1 MFSVG
6 RQDEENARIRKVHLM
21 GLTYGVEGQKATTKA
36 KATDNQFGA
45 KTLWSQSVS
54 AVEAEAKP
62 DNSQQWLTAIRFV
75 AEINN
80 SIVIAAPDQLTLDR
94 VSTDFSRPLQQ
105 AWQKLD
111 PKKRRLKFELWSRV
125 PSDVRDMVGDPWLSE
140 SGQTT
145 IVADDSE
152 PDYAALDLDHSM
164 TFATLVAGPS
174 NARAVG
180 LGKRVASGAPIPA
193 GVIVIYGQPGTGK
206 THILKAIEAEAA
218 LRNDSRRLAY
228 ISAEEFMTRFVSDSR
243 AGDTS
248 ELQAYVKKNDL
259 LMIDDLH
266 WIAGKAKTDK
276 AFFGALRAVTSMG
289 GHVIITADAAPG
301 DMVGLSKELVGEIKG
316 AASVE
321 VAMPD
326 NEMRKA
332 IIRRHVDLIAKDTPN
347 FVLTEAMIERI
358 VATVRGA
365 GRELCGVLWSLQLE
379 TGYGELAPTPD
390 MLETVIRRIAGE
402 PRTPSLD
409 DIKRTCMDLYRI
421 SKSDIESASKVRTIC
436 HPRQVAMYL
445 SRVMTDKSFPQIA
458 TAYKKKDHT
467 TVLHAY
473 RKIKKAMDKGDR
485 DMSEEIE
492 RVKNAVFDRLAGHDQ
507 A

>member
-1 MFSVG
+1 
-6 RQDEENARIRKVHLM
+6 M
-21 GLTYGVEGQKATTKA
+21 GLTYGVGEQKPATGVNVRNDQLGA
-36 KATDNQFGA
+36 KALWSKSLETMQA
-45 KTLWSQSVS
+45 KTT
-54 AVEAEAKP
+54 P
-62 DNSQQWLTAIRFV
+62 DNSQQWLTDLRFV
-75 AEINN
+75 AEVNN
-80 SIVIAAPDQLTLDR
+80 AIVVAAPDQLTLDR
-94 VSTDFSRPLQQ
+94 VVTSFERPLQQ
-105 AWQKLD
+105 AWQEVD
-111 PKKRRLKFELWSRV
+111 PKRRKLKFELWTRI
-125 PSDVRDMVGDPWLSE
+125 PADVRDVVGDPWLNDSAMEADAAARNAAESE
-140 SGQTT
+140 DESTVIGH
-145 IVADDSE
+145 A
-152 PDYAALDLDHSM
+152 M
-164 TFATLVAGPS
+164 TFSTLVTGPS

-180 LGKRVASGAPIPA
+180 LGKRLAKGAPIPA
-193 GVIVIYGQPGTGK
+193 GVIVIYGEPGTGK
-206 THILKAIEAEAA
+206 THILKAVEAETA
-218 LRNDSRRLAY
+218 RKGDGRRLAY
-228 ISAEEFMTRFVSDSR
+228 ISAEEFMTRFVNDAR

-248 ELQAYVKKNDL
+248 ALQAYVKQNDL

-301 DMVGLSKELVGEIKG
+301 DMVGLSKELAGEIKG

-326 NEMRKA
+326 DEMRKA
-332 IIRRHVDLIAKDTPN
+332 IIRRHVELIAKDTPN
-347 FVLTEAMIERI
+347 FALTDAMVDRI

-379 TGYGELAPTPD
+379 TGYGELAPTPE

-402 PRTPSLD
+402 PRTPTLD
-409 DIKRTCMDLYRI
+409 EIKRTCMDVYRI
-421 SKSDIESASKVRTIC
+421 SKTDIESSSKVRTIC

-473 RKIKKAMDKGDR
+473 RKIKKALDKGDR
-485 DMSEEIE
+485 DMSDEIE
-492 RVKNAVFDRLAGHDQ
+492 RVKNAVFDRLAGHE
-507 A
+507 

>member
-1 MFSVG
+1 
-6 RQDEENARIRKVHLM
+6 M
-21 GLTYGVEGQKATTKA
+21 GLTYGVEGQNASTGTGS
-36 KATDNQFGA
+36 TERQFGA
-45 KTLWSQSVS
+45 KSLWAKSIG
-54 AVEAEAKP
+54 AVEADSQP

-75 AEINN
+75 AEVNK

-94 VSTDFSRPLQQ
+94 VTADYSRPLQK
-105 AWQKLD
+105 AWLKLD

-125 PSDVRDMVGDPWLSE
+125 PIEIREMVGDPWLRE
-140 SGQTT
+140 DAIIEVDPEDTL
-145 IVADDSE
+145 
-152 PDYAALDLDHSM
+152 PDYDALGLDHTM

-180 LGKRVASGAPIPA
+180 LSKRLASGAPIPA

-218 LRNDSRRLAY
+218 LRKDSRRLAY
-228 ISAEEFMTRFVSDSR
+228 ISAEEFMTRFVIDSR

-248 ELQAYVKKNDL
+248 ALQAYVKQNDL

-301 DMVGLSKELVGEIKG
+301 DMVGLSKQLANEIKG

-332 IIRRHVDLIAKDTPN
+332 IVRRHVDLIAKDTPN
-347 FVLTEAMIERI
+347 FIVTDAMVDRI
-358 VATVRGA
+358 ISTVRGA

-379 TGYGELAPTPD
+379 SGYGELSPTPE

-402 PRTPSLD
+402 PRTPTLD
-409 DIKRTCMDLYRI
+409 DIKRTCMSVYRI
-421 SKSDIESASKVRTIC
+421 SKTDIESASKVRTIC
-436 HPRQVAMYL
+436 HPRQIAMYL

-473 RKIKKAMDKGDR
+473 RKVKKALDKGDR

-492 RVKNAVFDRLAGHDQ
+492 RVRNAVFDRLVRLD
-507 A
+507 

>member
-1 MFSVG
+1 
-6 RQDEENARIRKVHLM
+6 M
-21 GLTYGVEGQKATTKA
+21 GLTYGVGEQKPATGVNVRNDHLGA
-36 KATDNQFGA
+36 KALWSKSLEAMQA
-45 KTLWSQSVS
+45 KTT
-54 AVEAEAKP
+54 P
-62 DNSQQWLTAIRFV
+62 DNSQQWLTDLRFV
-75 AEINN
+75 AEVNN
-80 SIVIAAPDQLTLDR
+80 AIVVAAPDQLTLDR
-94 VSTDFSRPLQQ
+94 VVTSFERPLQQ
-105 AWQKLD
+105 AWQEVD
-111 PKKRRLKFELWSRV
+111 PKRRKLKFELWTRI
-125 PSDVRDMVGDPWLSE
+125 PADVRDVVGDPWLNE
-140 SGQTT
+140 S
-145 IVADDSE
+145 
-152 PDYAALDLDHSM
+152 ALDATAELSASDAEDDAAAIGHAM
-164 TFATLVAGPS
+164 TFSTLVTGPS

-180 LGKRVASGAPIPA
+180 LGKRLAKGAPIPA
-193 GVIVIYGQPGTGK
+193 GVIVIYGEPGTGK
-206 THILKAIEAEAA
+206 THILKAVEAETA
-218 LRNDSRRLAY
+218 RKGDGRRLAY
-228 ISAEEFMTRFVSDSR
+228 ISAEEFMTRFVNDAR

-248 ELQAYVKKNDL
+248 ALQAYVKQNDL

-301 DMVGLSKELVGEIKG
+301 DMVGLSKELAGEIKG

-326 NEMRKA
+326 DEMRKA
-332 IIRRHVDLIAKDTPN
+332 IIRRHVELIAKDTPN
-347 FVLTEAMIERI
+347 FALTDAMVDRI

-379 TGYGELAPTPD
+379 TGYGELAPTPE

-402 PRTPSLD
+402 PRTPTLD
-409 DIKRTCMDLYRI
+409 EIKRTCMDVYRI
-421 SKSDIESASKVRTIC
+421 SKTDIESSSKVRTIC

-473 RKIKKAMDKGDR
+473 RKIKKALDKGDR
-485 DMSEEIE
+485 DMSDEIE
-492 RVKNAVFDRLAGHDQ
+492 RVKNAVFDRLAGHE
-507 A
+507 

>member
-1 MFSVG
+1 
-6 RQDEENARIRKVHLM
+6 M
-21 GLTYGVEGQKATTKA
+21 GLTTGVEGQNSSTDTVQDGEALGA
-36 KATDNQFGA
+36 KA
-45 KTLWSQSVS
+45 LWSRSLQ
-54 AVEAEAKP
+54 AVESDSKP

-75 AEINN
+75 AEVNK

-94 VSTDFSRPLQQ
+94 VTTDFARPLQK
-105 AWQKLD
+105 AWLQQD
-111 PKKRRLKFELWSRV
+111 KKQRRLKFELWDRV
-125 PSDVRDMVGDPWLSE
+125 PSDVREMIGDPWLAESE
-140 SGQTT
+140 EEIVQTQ
-145 IVADDSE
+145 SE
-152 PDYAALDLDHSM
+152 DADYADLQLDHTM
-164 TFATLVAGPS
+164 TFSTLVAGPS

-180 LGKRVASGAPIPA
+180 LGKRVAKGAPIPA

-206 THILKAIEAEAA
+206 THILKAIEAEAR
-218 LRNDSRRLAY
+218 LRGDQRRLAY
-228 ISAEEFMTRFVSDSR
+228 ISAEEFMTRFVSDARS
-243 AGDTS
+243 GDTS
-248 ELQAYVKKNDL
+248 ALQAYVKQNDL

-276 AFFGALRAVTSMG
+276 AFFGAVRSVTSMG

-301 DMVGLSKELVGEIKG
+301 DMVGLSKELAGEIKG

-321 VAMPD
+321 VGPPD

-332 IIRRHVDLIAKDTPN
+332 IVRRHADLITKDTPN
-347 FVLTEAMIERI
+347 FVLSDAMVDRI

-379 TGYGELAPTPD
+379 TGYGELAPTPE

-402 PRTPSLD
+402 PRTPTLD

-473 RKIKKAMDKGDR
+473 RKVKKALDKGDR
-485 DMSEEIE
+485 DMSDEID
-492 RVKNAVFDRLAGHDQ
+492 RVKNAVFDRLAGHEP

>member
-1 MFSVG
+1 
-6 RQDEENARIRKVHLM
+6 M
-21 GLTYGVEGQKATTKA
+21 GLTHGVEGQNAPIEMEQTT
-36 KATDNQFGA
+36 DQEGA
-45 KTLWSQSVS
+45 KTLWSKSIRTVAAAS
-54 AVEAEAKP
+54 KP

-75 AEINN
+75 AEINK

-94 VSTDFSRPLQQ
+94 VTTDFARPLQQ

-111 PKKRRLKFELWSRV
+111 PKKRRLKFELWNRV
-125 PSDVRDMVGDPWLSE
+125 PADVRDMVSDPWLSE
-140 SGQTT
+140 SAADAAEHPDEAD
-145 IVADDSE
+145 VAD
-152 PDYAALDLDHSM
+152 LDLDQSM
-164 TFATLVAGPS
+164 TFSTLVAGPS

-206 THILKAIEAEAA
+206 THILKAIETEAA
-218 LRNDSRRLAY
+218 LRDDKRRLAY
-228 ISAEEFMTRFVSDSR
+228 ISAEEFMTRFVSDARS
-243 AGDTS
+243 GDTS
-248 ELQAYVKKNDL
+248 ALQAYVKQNDL

-276 AFFGALRAVTSMG
+276 AFFGALRAVTSLG

-301 DMVGLSKELVGEIKG
+301 DMVGLSKELAGEIKG

-321 VAMPD
+321 VGMPD

-332 IIRRHVDLIAKDTPN
+332 IVRRHVELIAHDTPN
-347 FVLTEAMIERI
+347 FVLDETMVDRI
-358 VATVRGA
+358 IATVRGA

-379 TGYGELAPTPD
+379 TGYGELAPTPE

-402 PRTPSLD
+402 PRSPTLD
-409 DIKRTCMDLYRI
+409 DIKRTCMDVYRI
-421 SKSDIESASKVRTIC
+421 PKSDIESASKVRTIC

-458 TAYKKKDHT
+458 TAYRKKDHT

-473 RKIKKAMDKGDR
+473 RKIKKALDKGDR
-485 DMSEEIE
+485 DMSDEIE

-507 A
+507 T

>member
-1 MFSVG
+1 
-6 RQDEENARIRKVHLM
+6 M
-21 GLTYGVEGQKATTKA
+21 GLTNGVGEQKPTTNHNVRGDQLGA
-36 KATDNQFGA
+36 KA
-45 KTLWSQSVS
+45 LWSKSLTQ
-54 AVEAEAKP
+54 VEAETAP
-62 DNSQQWLTAIRFV
+62 DNSQQWLTALRFV
-75 AEINN
+75 AEVNKA
-80 SIVIAAPDQLTLDR
+80 IVVAAPDQLTLDR
-94 VSTDFSRPLQQ
+94 VTTGFARPLQQ

-125 PSDVRDMVGDPWLSE
+125 PADVRDVVGDPWLSE
-140 SGQTT
+140 SSATAASASEDAE
-145 IVADDSE
+145 ADASGE
-152 PDYAALDLDHSM
+152 VDHSM
-164 TFATLVAGPS
+164 TFRTLVTGPS

-180 LGKRVASGAPIPA
+180 LGKRLAKGAPIPA

-206 THILKAIEAEAA
+206 THLLRAIEAATSGK
-218 LRNDSRRLAY
+218 NDSRRLAY
-228 ISAEEFMTRFVSDSR
+228 ISAEEFMTRFVTGAR

-248 ELQAYVKKNDL
+248 ALQAYVKSNDL

-301 DMVGLSKELVGEIKG
+301 DMVGLSKELAGEIKG

-332 IIRRHVDLIAKDTPN
+332 IIRRHVELIAKDTPN
-347 FVLTEAMIERI
+347 FDLTDAMVDRI

-379 TGYGELAPTPD
+379 TGYGELAPTPE

-473 RKIKKAMDKGDR
+473 RKIKKALDKGDR

>member
-1 MFSVG
+1 
-6 RQDEENARIRKVHLM
+6 M
-21 GLTYGVEGQKATTKA
+21 GLTHGVDGQKAAPGTVQAVAHQGA
-36 KATDNQFGA
+36 KAI
-45 KTLWSQSVS
+45 WSKSLD
-54 AVEAEAKP
+54 AIEADTKP
-62 DNSQQWLTAIRFV
+62 GNAQQWLTAIRFV
-75 AEINN
+75 AEVNN

-94 VSTDFSRPLQQ
+94 VTSDFARPLQQ
-105 AWQKLD
+105 AWRKLD
-111 PKKRRLKFELWSRV
+111 PKNRRLKFELWGRV
-125 PSDVRDMVGDPWLSE
+125 PEDVRDVVGDPWLSE
-140 SGQTT
+140 DEAAT
-145 IVADDSE
+145 VEADE
-152 PDYAALDLDHSM
+152 VQAEYEALDIDHAM
-164 TFATLVAGPS
+164 TFATLVSGPS

-180 LGKRVASGAPIPA
+180 LGKRLAKGAPIPA

-206 THILKAIEAEAA
+206 THILKAIEADAQV
-218 LRNDSRRLAY
+218 RGDKRRLAY
-228 ISAEEFMTRFVSDSR
+228 ISAEEFMTRFVNDSR
-243 AGDTS
+243 SGDTS
-248 ELQAYVKKNDL
+248 ALQAYVKQNDL
-259 LMIDDLH
+259 LLIDDLH

-301 DMVGLSKELVGEIKG
+301 DMVGLSKELAGEIKG

-332 IIRRHVDLIAKDTPN
+332 IVRRHVDLIAKDTPN
-347 FVLTEAMIERI
+347 FALTDAMVERI
-358 VATVRGA
+358 IATVRGA

-379 TGYGELAPTPD
+379 TGYGELAPTPE

-402 PRTPSLD
+402 PRTPTLD

-421 SKSDIESASKVRTIC
+421 SKTDIESSSKVRTIC

-473 RKIKKAMDKGDR
+473 RKIKKALDKGDR
-485 DMSEEIE
+485 DMSEEID

-507 A
+507 T

>member
-1 MFSVG
+1 
-6 RQDEENARIRKVHLM
+6 M
-21 GLTYGVEGQKATTKA
+21 GLTHGVDGQKAAPETVQAVAHQGA
-36 KATDNQFGA
+36 KAI
-45 KTLWSQSVS
+45 WSKSLD
-54 AVEAEAKP
+54 AIEADTKP
-62 DNSQQWLTAIRFV
+62 GNAQQWLTAIRFV
-75 AEINN
+75 AEVNN

-94 VSTDFSRPLQQ
+94 VTSDFARPLQQ
-105 AWQKLD
+105 AWLKLD
-111 PKKRRLKFELWSRV
+111 PKNRRLKFELWGRV
-125 PSDVRDMVGDPWLSE
+125 PEDVREVVGDPWLNE
-140 SGQTT
+140 DDLAN
-145 IVADDSE
+145 VEADDVQAE
-152 PDYAALDLDHSM
+152 YEALDIDHAM
-164 TFATLVAGPS
+164 TFATLVSGPS

-180 LGKRVASGAPIPA
+180 LGKRLAKGAPIPA

-206 THILKAIEAEAA
+206 THILKAIEADAQV
-218 LRNDSRRLAY
+218 RGDKRRLAY
-228 ISAEEFMTRFVSDSR
+228 ISAEEFMTRFVNDSR
-243 AGDTS
+243 SGDTS
-248 ELQAYVKKNDL
+248 ALQAYVKQNDL
-259 LMIDDLH
+259 LLIDDLH

-301 DMVGLSKELVGEIKG
+301 DMVGLSKELAGEIKG

-332 IIRRHVDLIAKDTPN
+332 IVRRHVDLIAKDTPN
-347 FVLTEAMIERI
+347 FALTDAMVERI
-358 VATVRGA
+358 IATVRGA

-379 TGYGELAPTPD
+379 TGYGELAPTPE

-402 PRTPSLD
+402 PRTPTLD

-421 SKSDIESASKVRTIC
+421 SKTDIESASKVRTIC

-473 RKIKKAMDKGDR
+473 RKIKKALDKGDR

-507 A
+507 T

>member
-1 MFSVG
+1 
-6 RQDEENARIRKVHLM
+6 M
-21 GLTYGVEGQKATTKA
+21 GLTYGVDGQKASTETVQQGDQLGA
-36 KATDNQFGA
+36 KA
-45 KTLWSQSVS
+45 LWSQSLKT
-54 AVEAEAKP
+54 VESEAKP

-75 AEINN
+75 AEVNK

-94 VSTDFSRPLQQ
+94 VTTDFARPLQQ
-105 AWQKLD
+105 AWLKID
-111 PKKRRLKFELWSRV
+111 KKQRRLKFERWDRV
-125 PSDVRDMVGDPWLSE
+125 PADVREMVGDPWLAE
-140 SGQTT
+140 SDEAA
-145 IVADDSE
+145 IVPEDDQ
-152 PDYAALDLDHSM
+152 PDYQDLDLDHTM
-164 TFATLVAGPS
+164 TFATLVSGPS

-180 LGKRVASGAPIPA
+180 LGKRVAKGAPIPA

-206 THILKAIEAEAA
+206 THILKAIEAEAT
-218 LRNDSRRLAY
+218 LRGDTRRLAY
-228 ISAEEFMTRFVSDSR
+228 ISAEEFMTRFVNDAR

-248 ELQAYVKKNDL
+248 ALQAYVKQNDL

-301 DMVGLSKELVGEIKG
+301 DMVGLSKELAGEIKG

-321 VAMPD
+321 VAAPD

-332 IIRRHVDLIAKDTPN
+332 IVRRHADLIAKDTPN
-347 FVLTEAMIERI
+347 FIVSEAMVDRI

-379 TGYGELAPTPD
+379 TGYGELAPTPE

-402 PRTPSLD
+402 PRTPTLD

-473 RKIKKAMDKGDR
+473 RKIKKALDKGDR

-492 RVKNAVFDRLAGHDQ
+492 RVKNAVFDRLAGHTQ

>member
-1 MFSVG
+1 
-6 RQDEENARIRKVHLM
+6 M
-21 GLTYGVEGQKATTKA
+21 GLTYGVAGPTSSSDTPHAGEQLGPQS
-36 KATDNQFGA
+36 
-45 KTLWSQSVS
+45 LWPQSVG
-54 AVEAEAKP
+54 AGDADAKP
-62 DNSQQWLTAIRFV
+62 DYSQQWLTAIRFV
-75 AEINN
+75 AEIDK

-94 VSTDFSRPLQQ
+94 VTTDFSRPLQQ
-105 AWQKLD
+105 AWQKRD
-111 PKKRRLKFELWSRV
+111 PKKRRLKFELWNRV
-125 PSDVRDMVGDPWLSE
+125 PAAVREMEGDHWMNGHAPVLDQDQDE
-140 SGQTT
+140 Q
-145 IVADDSE
+145 
-152 PDYAALDLDHSM
+152 DYAALDLDHTM

-180 LGKRVASGAPIPA
+180 LGNRVASGAPIPA

-218 LRNDSRRLAY
+218 LRNDKRRLAY
-228 ISAEEFMTRFVSDSR
+228 ISAEEFMTRFVNDSR

-248 ELQAYVKKNDL
+248 ALQAYVKKNDL

-266 WIAGKAKTDK
+266 WIAGKEKTDT

-301 DMVGLSKELVGEIKG
+301 DMVGLSKQLSGEIKG

-332 IIRRHVDLIAKDTPN
+332 IIRRHVDLIAQDTPN
-347 FVLTEAMIERI
+347 FVVTDAMIDRI

-421 SKSDIESASKVRTIC
+421 SKTDIESASKVRTIC

-473 RKIKKAMDKGDR
+473 RKIKKALDKGDR

-507 A
+507 T

>member
-1 MFSVG
+1 
-6 RQDEENARIRKVHLM
+6 M
-21 GLTYGVEGQKATTKA
+21 GLTYGVGEQKPATGVNVGDDQMGA
-36 KATDNQFGA
+36 KALWSKSLETMQA
-45 KTLWSQSVS
+45 KTT
-54 AVEAEAKP
+54 P
-62 DNSQQWLTAIRFV
+62 DNSQQWLTDLRFV
-75 AEINN
+75 AEVNN
-80 SIVIAAPDQLTLDR
+80 AIVVAAPDQLTLDR
-94 VSTDFSRPLQQ
+94 VITSFERPLQQ
-105 AWQKLD
+105 AWHKLD
-111 PKKRRLKFELWSRV
+111 PKHRKLKFELWSRI
-125 PSDVRDMVGDPWLSE
+125 PSDVRDVVGDPWLNE
-140 SGQTT
+140 RARD
-145 IVADDSE
+145 VDPPLDDADD
-152 PDYAALDLDHSM
+152 AAAIGHAM
-164 TFATLVAGPS
+164 TFSTLVTGPS

-180 LGKRVASGAPIPA
+180 LGKRLAKGAPIPA
-193 GVIVIYGQPGTGK
+193 GVIVIYGEPGTGK
-206 THILKAIEAEAA
+206 THILKAVETETARKGDE
-218 LRNDSRRLAY
+218 RRLAY
-228 ISAEEFMTRFVSDSR
+228 ISAEEFMTRFVTDAR

-248 ELQAYVKKNDL
+248 ALQAYVKKNDL

-301 DMVGLSKELVGEIKG
+301 DMVGLSKELAGEIKG

-326 NEMRKA
+326 DEMRKA
-332 IIRRHVDLIAKDTPN
+332 IVRRHVELIAKDTPN
-347 FVLTEAMIERI
+347 FALTNAMVDRI

-379 TGYGELAPTPD
+379 TGYGELAPTPE

-402 PRTPSLD
+402 PRTPTLD
-409 DIKRTCMDLYRI
+409 EIKRTCMDVYRI
-421 SKSDIESASKVRTIC
+421 SKTDIESSSKVRTIC

-473 RKIKKAMDKGDR
+473 RKIKKALDKGDR
-485 DMSEEIE
+485 DISDEIE
-492 RVKNAVFDRLAGHDQ
+492 RVKNAVFDRLAGHE
-507 A
+507 

>member
-1 MFSVG
+1 
-6 RQDEENARIRKVHLM
+6 M
-21 GLTYGVEGQKATTKA
+21 GA
-36 KATDNQFGA
+36 KA
-45 KTLWSQSVS
+45 LWSRSVQL
-54 AVEAEAKP
+54 VEAETAP
-62 DNSQQWLTAIRFV
+62 DNSQQWLTALRFV
-75 AEINN
+75 AEVNKA
-80 SIVIAAPDQLTLDR
+80 IVVAAPDQLTLDR
-94 VSTDFSRPLQQ
+94 VTTGFARPLQK
-105 AWQKLD
+105 AWKKLD
-111 PKKRRLKFELWSRV
+111 PKNRRLKFELWSQV
-125 PSDVRDMVGDPWLSE
+125 PTDVRDVVGDPWLIE
-140 SGQTT
+140 SRE
-145 IVADDSE
+145 IAAAEADESAQME
-152 PDYAALDLDHSM
+152 AEADHSM
-164 TFATLVAGPS
+164 TFRTLVTGPS

-180 LGKRVASGAPIPA
+180 LGKRLAEGAPIPA

-206 THILKAIEAEAA
+206 THILKAIEAETAG
-218 LRNDSRRLAY
+218 LNDLRRLAY
-228 ISAEEFMTRFVSDSR
+228 ISAEEFMTRFVTGAR

-248 ELQAYVKKNDL
+248 ALQAYVKSNDL

-301 DMVGLSKELVGEIKG
+301 DMVGLSKELAGEIRG
-316 AASVE
+316 SASVE
-321 VAMPD
+321 VGMPD

-332 IIRRHVDLIAKDTPN
+332 IIRRHVELIAKDTPN
-347 FVLTEAMIERI
+347 FALTEAMVDRI

-365 GRELCGVLWSLQLE
+365 GRELCGVLYSLQLE
-379 TGYGELAPTPD
+379 TGYGELAPNPD

-421 SKSDIESASKVRTIC
+421 SKTDIESASKVRTIC

-473 RKIKKAMDKGDR
+473 RKIKAALDKGDR
-485 DMSEEIE
+485 YMSEEIE
-492 RVKNAVFDRLAGHDQ
+492 RVKNAVFDRLAGHDP

>member
-1 MFSVG
+1 
-6 RQDEENARIRKVHLM
+6 M
-21 GLTYGVEGQKATTKA
+21 GLTYGVDGQKATTDA
-36 KATDNQFGA
+36 ARAGDQLGA
-45 KTLWSQSVS
+45 KSLWSQSVS

-94 VSTDFSRPLQQ
+94 VTTDFSRPLQQ

-111 PKKRRLKFELWSRV
+111 PKKRRLKFELWNRV
-125 PSDVRDMVGDPWLSE
+125 PTDVRDMVGDPWLTE
-140 SGQTT
+140 HKTVDP
-145 IVADDSE
+145 IKVEDE
-152 PDYAALDLDHSM
+152 PDYAALDLDHTM

-206 THILKAIEAEAA
+206 THILKAIEADAA
-218 LRNDSRRLAY
+218 LRNDKRRLAY
-228 ISAEEFMTRFVSDSR
+228 ISAEEFMTRFVSDAR

-248 ELQAYVKKNDL
+248 ALQDYVKKNDL

-276 AFFGALRAVTSMG
+276 AFFGALRSVTSMG

-332 IIRRHVDLIAKDTPN
+332 IIHRHVALIAKDTPN
-347 FVLTEAMIERI
+347 FALTDTMVDRI

-379 TGYGELAPTPD
+379 TGYGELAPTPE

-409 DIKRTCMDLYRI
+409 DIKRTCMDAYRI
-421 SKSDIESASKVRTIC
+421 SRTDIESASKVRTIC

-458 TAYKKKDHT
+458 SAYKKKDHT

-473 RKIKKAMDKGDR
+473 RKLKKALDKGDR
-485 DMSEEIE
+485 DISEEID

-507 A
+507 D

>member
-1 MFSVG
+1 
-6 RQDEENARIRKVHLM
+6 M
-21 GLTYGVEGQKATTKA
+21 GLTHGVDGQKAAPETVQAVAHQGA
-36 KATDNQFGA
+36 KAI
-45 KTLWSQSVS
+45 WSKSLD
-54 AVEAEAKP
+54 AVEADIKP
-62 DNSQQWLTAIRFV
+62 GNAQQWLTAIRFV
-75 AEINN
+75 AEVNN

-94 VSTDFSRPLQQ
+94 VTTDFARPLQK
-105 AWQKLD
+105 AWLKLD
-111 PKKRRLKFELWSRV
+111 PKNRRLKFELWGRV
-125 PSDVRDMVGDPWLSE
+125 PEDVRDVVGDPWLSE
-140 SGQTT
+140 DEREN
-145 IVADDSE
+145 VEADE
-152 PDYAALDLDHSM
+152 VQAEYEALDIDHAM
-164 TFATLVAGPS
+164 TFSTLVSGPS

-180 LGKRVASGAPIPA
+180 LGKRLAKGAPIPA

-206 THILKAIEAEAA
+206 THILKAIEADAQ
-218 LRNDSRRLAY
+218 LRGDKRRLAY
-228 ISAEEFMTRFVSDSR
+228 ISAEEFMTRFVNDSR
-243 AGDTS
+243 SGDTS
-248 ELQAYVKKNDL
+248 ALQAYVKQNDL

-301 DMVGLSKELVGEIKG
+301 DMIGLSKELAGEIKG

-332 IIRRHVDLIAKDTPN
+332 IVRRHVDLIAKDTPN
-347 FVLTEAMIERI
+347 FALTDAMVERI
-358 VATVRGA
+358 IATVRGA

-379 TGYGELAPTPD
+379 TGYGELAPTPE

-402 PRTPSLD
+402 PRTPTLD

-421 SKSDIESASKVRTIC
+421 SKTDIESASKVRTLC

-473 RKIKKAMDKGDR
+473 RKIKKALDKGDR

-507 A
+507 T

>member
-1 MFSVG
+1 
-6 RQDEENARIRKVHLM
+6 M
-21 GLTYGVEGQKATTKA
+21 GLTNGVGGQKPTTDRGKGGEPEGA
-36 KATDNQFGA
+36 KA
-45 KTLWSQSVS
+45 LWSKSLQQ
-54 AVEAEAKP
+54 VEAAAAP
-62 DNSQQWLTAIRFV
+62 DNSQQWLTALRFV
-75 AEINN
+75 AEVNKA
-80 SIVIAAPDQLTLDR
+80 IVVAAPDQLTLDR
-94 VSTDFSRPLQQ
+94 VTTGFARPLQK

-111 PKKRRLKFELWSRV
+111 PKNRRLKFELWNRI
-125 PSDVRDMVGDPWLSE
+125 PDDVREVVGDPWLTENAAEANSADPATE
-140 SGQTT
+140 SDDLS
-145 IVADDSE
+145 ADH
-152 PDYAALDLDHSM
+152 AM
-164 TFATLVAGPS
+164 TFRTLVTGPS

-180 LGKRVASGAPIPA
+180 LGKRVAKGGAIPA

-206 THILKAIEAEAA
+206 THLLRAIETEAA
-218 LRNDSRRLAY
+218 AQDGSRRLAY
-228 ISAEEFMTRFVSDSR
+228 ISAEEFMTRFVTGAR

-248 ELQAYVKKNDL
+248 ALQAYVKSNDL

-266 WIAGKAKTDK
+266 WIAGKIKTDK
-276 AFFGALRAVTSMG
+276 AFFGAMRAVTSMG

-301 DMVGLSKELVGEIKG
+301 DMVGLSKELAGEIRG
-316 AASVE
+316 SASVE
-321 VAMPD
+321 VGVPD

-332 IIRRHVDLIAKDTPN
+332 IVRRHVELIAKDTPN
-347 FVLTEAMIERI
+347 FVLSEAMVERI

-421 SKSDIESASKVRTIC
+421 SKMDIESASKVRTIC
-436 HPRQVAMYL
+436 HPRQIAMYL

-458 TAYKKKDHT
+458 AAYKKKDHT
-467 TVLHAY
+467 TVLHAF
-473 RKIKKAMDKGDR
+473 RKINQALEQGDR
-485 DMSEEIE
+485 DMIDEIE

>member
-1 MFSVG
+1 
-6 RQDEENARIRKVHLM
+6 M
-21 GLTYGVEGQKATTKA
+21 GLTYGVDGQNASA
-36 KATDNQFGA
+36 KATEMQDQLGA
-45 KTLWSQSVS
+45 KAIWSKSLG
-54 AVEAEAKP
+54 AVEAESKP
-62 DNSQQWLTAIRFV
+62 DNSQQWLTSIRFV

-80 SIVIAAPDQLTLDR
+80 AIVIAAPDQLTLDR
-94 VSTDFSRPLQQ
+94 VTTDFSRPLQR
-105 AWQKLD
+105 AWEKLD
-111 PKKRRLKFELWSRV
+111 PKKRRLKFELWARV
-125 PSDVRDMVGDPWLSE
+125 PADMREMVGDPWLQE
-140 SGQTT
+140 AVEPQA
-145 IVADDSE
+145 ADDSSADE
-152 PDYAALDLDHSM
+152 YAALELDHSM

-218 LRNDSRRLAY
+218 LSNDKRRLAY
-228 ISAEEFMTRFVSDSR
+228 ISAEEFMTRFVTDAR

-248 ELQAYVKKNDL
+248 ALQAYVKQNDL

-301 DMVGLSKELVGEIKG
+301 DMVGLSRELAGEIKG

-332 IIRRHVDLIAKDTPN
+332 IIRRHVDMIAKDTPN
-347 FVLTEAMIERI
+347 FALTDAMVDRI
-358 VATVRGA
+358 IATVRGA

-379 TGYGELAPTPD
+379 TGYGELAPTPE

-421 SKSDIESASKVRTIC
+421 SKTDIESASKVRTIC

-458 TAYKKKDHT
+458 SAYKKKDHT

-473 RKIKKAMDKGDR
+473 RKVKKALDKGDR

-492 RVKNAVFDRLAGHDQ
+492 RVKNAVFDRLAGHD
-507 A
+507 

>member
-1 MFSVG
+1 
-6 RQDEENARIRKVHLM
+6 M
-21 GLTYGVEGQKATTKA
+21 GLTYGVDGQKAS
-36 KATDNQFGA
+36 TDGARAGDQQGA
-45 KTLWSQSVS
+45 KSLWAQSVG

-94 VSTDFSRPLQQ
+94 VTTDFSRPLQQ

-111 PKKRRLKFELWSRV
+111 PKKRRLKFELWNHV
-125 PSDVRDMVGDPWLSE
+125 PADVREMVGDPWLRE
-140 SGQTT
+140 QKGTEAT
-145 IVADDSE
+145 RLEDE
-152 PDYAALDLDHSM
+152 PDYAALDLDHTM
-164 TFATLVAGPS
+164 TFSTLVTGPS

-206 THILKAIEAEAA
+206 THILKAIEADAA
-218 LRNDSRRLAY
+218 IRNDKRRLAY
-228 ISAEEFMTRFVSDSR
+228 ISAEEFMTRFVSDAR
-243 AGDTS
+243 AGDTTA
-248 ELQAYVKKNDL
+248 LQAYVKKNDL

-276 AFFGALRAVTSMG
+276 AFFGALRSVTSMG

-321 VAMPD
+321 VAIPD

-332 IIRRHVDLIAKDTPN
+332 IIRRHVALIAKDTPN
-347 FVLTEAMIERI
+347 FALTDAMIDRI

-379 TGYGELAPTPD
+379 TGYGELAPSPE

-409 DIKRTCMDLYRI
+409 DIKRTCMDVYRI
-421 SKSDIESASKVRTIC
+421 SKTDIESASKVRTIC

-458 TAYKKKDHT
+458 SAYKKKDHT

-473 RKIKKAMDKGDR
+473 RKIKKALDKGDR
-485 DMSEEIE
+485 DICDEID

-507 A
+507 D

>member
-1 MFSVG
+1 
-6 RQDEENARIRKVHLM
+6 M
-21 GLTYGVEGQKATTKA
+21 GLTYGVDGQKAS
-36 KATDNQFGA
+36 TDGARAGDQQGA
-45 KTLWSQSVS
+45 KSLWAQSVG

-94 VSTDFSRPLQQ
+94 VTTDFSRPLQQ
-105 AWQKLD
+105 AWQKRD
-111 PKKRRLKFELWSRV
+111 PKKRRLKFELWSHV
-125 PSDVRDMVGDPWLSE
+125 PDDVRDMVGDPWLRE
-140 SGQTT
+140 QKA
-145 IVADDSE
+145 ADAISLEDE
-152 PDYAALDLDHSM
+152 PDYAALDLDHTM
-164 TFATLVAGPS
+164 TFSTLVTGPS

-206 THILKAIEAEAA
+206 THILKAIEADAA
-218 LRNDSRRLAY
+218 IRNDKRRLAY
-228 ISAEEFMTRFVSDSR
+228 ISAEEFMTRFVSDAR

-248 ELQAYVKKNDL
+248 ALQDYVKKNDL

-276 AFFGALRAVTSMG
+276 AFFGALRSVTSMG

-332 IIRRHVDLIAKDTPN
+332 IIRRHVALIATDTPN
-347 FVLTEAMIERI
+347 FALTDAMIDRI

-379 TGYGELAPTPD
+379 TGYGELTPTPE

-409 DIKRTCMDLYRI
+409 DIKRTCMDVFRI
-421 SKSDIESASKVRTIC
+421 SKTDIESASKVRTIC

-458 TAYKKKDHT
+458 SAYKKKDHT

-473 RKIKKAMDKGDR
+473 RKVKKALDKGDR
-485 DMSEEIE
+485 DTSDEID

-507 A
+507 D